1 MFGRHRARYYDEE
14 MPGRRHRNAAR
25 YDPPMSKHRAPARP
39 DAADAATGSAA
50 GRRLRGWTS
59 LAAVLVIAWLAV
71 GAFGGQRIGALSSVS
86 SNDSASY
93 LPKSSEAARVQA
105 EQATFTP
112 GDAAPMLP
120 AIVVGTRDGGVT
132 DADTAYLSGVIND
145 FELAQSSDASASPVR
160 RLAVSADGEAAQAAL
175 LLPATDATRAQVGAL
190 RTDLA
195 TPPAGLTVL
204 VTGPAGLV
212 ADLVH
217 AFSGIDGVLLLV
229 AAAAV
234 ALILLLVYRGPLL
247 VLLVLLSAVFALS
260 AAAIVVYQLAKSGDL
275 KLSGM
280 SQGILFILVF
290 GAATDYALLLVS
302 RYRQELRDR
311 PGAAEAMLTAWRAT
325 FAPITASA
333 ATVILGVLCLLFSDL
348 ASTRD
353 LGPVAAIGIAAAYLA
368 SMTFLP
374 AVLMLC
380 RRAPFWPLVP
390 HAGTDHPETSGLW
403 QRVSGWVARYPR
415 RIWAVTALV
424 LVAFAAFTPMLK
436 AHGTTQSEVFL
447 TSVDSVAGE
456 DVLGAHVPGGTGSP
470 TVILANASSADAV
483 LTRAKSTAGV
493 VSATMIPAAPGTAAQ
508 LAERIQI
515 QVTLAATPS
524 SQQALATVQSI
535 RDAVHAVPGADAIV
549 GGQDALQLDTNRTSE
564 RDRTVIIPIVLV
576 VVFLVL
582 ALLLRALVAPLV
594 LIATVVVSYLAT
606 LGVGA
611 LVFNHVFDFPGAD
624 PSVPLFAFVFLVALG
639 IDYNIFLMTRVRE
652 EAQQVGTS
660 RGTVRGLALTG
671 GVITSAGVVLAATF
685 AALAV
690 LPILFLAQ
698 MAFLVAFGV
707 LLDTIVVRSI
717 LVPALT
723 LHIGP
728 RMWWPS
734 RLARKPDE
742 LPLDETV

>member
-1 MFGRHRARYYDEE
+1 MNR
-14 MPGRRHRNAAR
+14 
-25 YDPPMSKHRAPARP
+25 HRAPAHTDASATTAAEARP
-39 DAADAATGSAA
+39 RWRVWVA
-50 GRRLRGWTS
+50 
-59 LAAVLVIAWLAV
+59 LAAAVAIAWLAV
-71 GAFGGQRIGALSSVS
+71 GAFGGPKVGALSTVAE
-86 SNDSASY
+86 NDSASY

-105 EQATFTP
+105 ELTTFAGRAT
-112 GDAAPMLP
+112 APTLP
-120 AIVVGTRDGGVT
+120 AIVVASRDGGVT
-132 DADTAYLSGVIND
+132 DADQTYLSDAINT
-145 FELAQSSDASASPVR
+145 FQIGRSTESGAFASAATR
-160 RLAVSADGEAAQAAL
+160 ITVSEDGDAAQAVV
-175 LLPATDATRAQVGAL
+175 LLPATDATRTDVEAL
-190 RTDLA
+190 RSNLS

-204 VTGPAGLV
+204 VTGPAGQV
-212 ADLVH
+212 ADLVQ

-229 AAAAV
+229 AAAVV

-260 AAAIVVYQLAKSGDL
+260 AAALVVYEMADAGTL

-311 PGAAEAMLTAWRAT
+311 TDATEAMIAAWRAT

-353 LGPVAAIGIAAAYLA
+353 LGPIAAIGIAAAYLA

-374 AVLMLC
+374 AALMLC

-390 HAGTDHPETSGLW
+390 RAGSDHPETSGLW
-403 QRVSGWVARYPR
+403 QRVSQWVARYPR
-415 RIWAVTALV
+415 RIWAITALV
-424 LVAFAAFTPMLK
+424 LIGFAAFTPMLK
-436 AHGTTQSEVFL
+436 AHGTTPSEVFL
-447 TSVDSVAGE
+447 TGVDSVAGE
-456 DVLGAHVPGGTGSP
+456 NLLSAHFPGGTGSP
-470 TVILANASSADAV
+470 TVILADTGGQDAV
-483 LTRAKSTAGV
+483 RAGLDSVDGLASVTAVLAPDGTRAQTAGR
-493 VSATMIPAAPGTAAQ
+493 MQ
-508 LAERIQI
+508 F
-515 QVTLAATPS
+515 QVTLTADPGSPEAMD
-524 SQQALATVQSI
+524 TVQRI

-549 GGQDALQLDTNRTSE
+549 GGQDALQLDTNHTSE
-564 RDRTVIIPIVLV
+564 RDRTVIIPIVLL

-582 ALLLRALVAPLV
+582 ALLLRALIAPLV

-606 LGVGA
+606 LGVAA
-611 LVFNHVFDFPGAD
+611 LMFNHVFDFPGAD

-652 EAQQVGTS
+652 EAQRFGTR

-690 LPILFLAQ
+690 LPILFLAEI
-698 MAFLVAFGV
+698 AFLVAFGV

-728 RMWWPS
+728 RLWWPS
-734 RLARKPDE
+734 KLARRRDE
-742 LPLDETV
+742 LPLEETV

>member
-1 MFGRHRARYYDEE
+1 MSRHGAGARSEDATTA
-14 MPGRRHRNAAR
+14 PT
-25 YDPPMSKHRAPARP
+25 DAPA
-39 DAADAATGSAA
+39 
-50 GRRLRGWTS
+50 GRWRGWTS
-59 LAAVLVIAWLAV
+59 LAVVLVIAWLAV
-71 GAFGGQRIGALSSVS
+71 GAFGGQKVGGLSSVAE
-86 SNDSASY
+86 NDAASY
-93 LPKSSEAARVQA
+93 LPKSSESARVQG
-105 EQATFTP
+105 ELATFTAL
-112 GDAAPMLP
+112 DAAPTLP
-120 AIVVGTRDGGVT
+120 AIVVASREGGIT
-132 DADTAYLSGVIND
+132 DADQDFLATAINT
-145 FELAQSSDASASPVR
+145 FQMTRSSEAAAFDSAETRV
-160 RLAVSADGEAAQAAL
+160 AVSEDGEAAQAVV
-175 LLPATDATRAQVGAL
+175 LLPATDATRAEVEAL
-190 RTDLA
+190 RAELA
-195 TPPAGLTVL
+195 APPEGLTVL
-204 VTGPAGLV
+204 VTGPAGQV

-229 AAAAV
+229 AAAVV

-260 AAAIVVYQLAKSGDL
+260 AAALVVYQLATSGAL

-311 PGAAEAMLTAWRAT
+311 ADATEAMLAAWRAT

-353 LGPVAAIGIAAAYLA
+353 LGPIAAIGIAAAYLA

-374 AVLMLC
+374 AALLLC

-390 HAGTDHPETSGLW
+390 HAGSEHPETSGLW
-403 QRVSGWVARYPR
+403 QRVSQWVARYPR

-456 DVLGAHVPGGTGSP
+456 ELLGAHFPGGTGSP
-470 TVILANASSADAV
+470 TVILANADSEGAV
-483 LTRAKSTAGV
+483 RESLGTVDGIG
-493 VSATMIPAAPGTAAQ
+493 SATTIPAQAGTAAQ
-508 LAERIQI
+508 QAGRIQI
-515 QVTLAATPS
+515 QVTLQAEPS
-524 SQQALATVQSI
+524 SPQALDTVQSI
-535 RDAVHAVPGADAIV
+535 RDAVHTVPGADAIV

-564 RDRTVIIPIVLV
+564 RDRTVIIPIVLI

-582 ALLLRALVAPLV
+582 ALLLRALIAPLV

-606 LGVGA
+606 LGVSA
-611 LVFNHVFDFPGAD
+611 LVFNHVFGFPGAD

-652 EAQQVGTS
+652 EAGRVGTS

-698 MAFLVAFGV
+698 IAFLVAFGV

-728 RMWWPS
+728 RIWWPS
-734 RLARKPDE
+734 KLAGKSDE
-742 LPLDETV
+742 LPLHEPV

>member
-1 MFGRHRARYYDEE
+1 MSQHPDTDRPRD
-14 MPGRRHRNAAR
+14 PAA
-25 YDPPMSKHRAPARP
+25 SSGTG
-39 DAADAATGSAA
+39 ATGRWHA
-50 GRRLRGWTS
+50 WT
-59 LAAVLVIAWLAV
+59 AVATLLVIAWLAV
-71 GAFGGQRIGALSSVS
+71 GAFGGQRIGGLSTVAD
-86 SNDSASY
+86 NDSASY
-93 LPKSSEAARVQA
+93 LPQSSESARVQA
-105 EQATFTP
+105 EQSTFLAT
-112 GDAAPMLP
+112 DSAPTLP
-120 AIVVGTRDGGVT
+120 AIVVASREGGVT
-132 DADTAYLSGVIND
+132 DADQVYLADAINAFQLD
-145 FELAQSSDASASPVR
+145 HQSEPGAFASAATHVV
-160 RLAVSADGEAAQAAL
+160 VSADGEAAQAVVP
-175 LLPATDATRAQVGAL
+175 LPATDATRAEVEAL
-190 RTDLA
+190 RAELGSA
-195 TPPAGLTVL
+195 PGGLTVL
-204 VTGPAGLV
+204 VTGPAGQV

-229 AAAAV
+229 AAAVV

-260 AAAIVVYQLAKSGDL
+260 AAALVVYQLATAGAL

-302 RYRQELRDR
+302 RYRQELRNRAD
-311 PGAAEAMLTAWRAT
+311 ATEAMLAAWRAT

-353 LGPVAAIGIAAAYLA
+353 LGPIAAIGIAAAYLA

-374 AVLMLC
+374 AALLLC

-390 HAGTDHPETSGLW
+390 RAGSEHPETSGLW
-403 QRVSGWVARYPR
+403 QRVSHWVARHPG

-424 LVAFAAFTPMLK
+424 LVACAAFTPMLK
-436 AHGTTQSEVFL
+436 AHGTTQSDVFL
-447 TSVDSVAGE
+447 TGVDSVAGE
-456 DVLGAHVPGGTGSP
+456 DLLGAHFPGGTGSP
-470 TVILANASSADAV
+470 TVILANAASENAV
-483 LTRAKSTAGV
+483 RAGLESVAGL
-493 VSATMIPAAPGTAAQ
+493 VSATAIPAADGTAARAAGRVQ
-508 LAERIQI
+508 LQA
-515 QVTLAATPS
+515 TLAAAPGS
-524 SQQALATVQSI
+524 SEALDVVQRI
-535 RDAVHAVPGADAIV
+535 RDAVHAIPDADAIV
-549 GGQDALQLDTNRTSE
+549 GGQDALQLDTNHTSE
-564 RDRTVIIPIVLV
+564 RDRTVIIPIVLL

-582 ALLLRALVAPLV
+582 ALLLRALIAPLV

-606 LGVGA
+606 LGVAA
-611 LVFNHVFDFPGAD
+611 LVFNHLFGFPGAD
-624 PSVPLFAFVFLVALG
+624 PAVPLFAFVFLVALG

-652 EAQQVGTS
+652 EAQRFGTR

-698 MAFLVAFGV
+698 IAFLVAFGV

-723 LHIGP
+723 LQIGA
-728 RMWWPS
+728 RLWWPS
-734 RLARKPDE
+734 KLARRREE
-742 LPLDETV
+742 LPLDEAV